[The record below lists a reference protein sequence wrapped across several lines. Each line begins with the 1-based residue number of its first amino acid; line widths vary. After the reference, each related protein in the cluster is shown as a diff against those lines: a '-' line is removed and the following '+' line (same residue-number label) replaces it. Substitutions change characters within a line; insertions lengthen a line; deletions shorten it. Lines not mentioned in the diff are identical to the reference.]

1 MVRQNPNTFARHG
14 VFELDGMAEAIAAKL
29 RDPKAMA

>member
-1 MVRQNPNTFARHG
+1 MVRQNPNTFVRHG
-14 VFELDGMAEAIAAKL
+14 VFEIDAMAEAIAAKL